1 MKHIILFVNPIYFFR
16 YSFVFPVPSVV
27 VGLEQSNFTVV
38 GGRVIN
44 VCVYAMNNRY
54 DKVVVVVYLH
64 IEGNLKNKN
73 MYV

>member
-1 MKHIILFVNPIYFFR
+1 M
-16 YSFVFPVPSVV
+16 FPVPSVV

-38 GGRVIN
+38 EGRVID

-54 DKVVVVVYLH
+54 DEVVVVVYLH